1 MTMKKRKWSKGEM
14 ARTIVIYCLRLL
26 TIVLIWA
33 MLVKTYAVLK
43 WGATDL
49 SEVLVYAGSA
59 FGIELVSL
67 AFKRIFAKDRQ
78 REEEE

>member
-1 MTMKKRKWSKGEM
+1 MKKRKWSKGEM

-26 TIVLIWA
+26 TIVLVWA

-49 SEVLVYAGSA
+49 SEVLTYAGGA

-78 REEEE
+78 REGEE